1 MPMVK
6 LTERLLYNFLKMS
19 KTKKIYN
26 GIKKLLNYSPWIFK
40 TIYFNF
46 HYLPFNQAIKLPI
59 LLRKPKF
66 IKLKGKVIIDSPQVK
81 FGMIL
86 MGKLVNTCNPDAGT
100 IFDLDGTLIFK
111 GTAVFAN
118 NSAIMI
124 QDDGTI
130 TLGDHMDC
138 AGQLKCAKSIEFG
151 KDCVVAYNSMVMD
164 SDWHSLT
171 DVVTGKLVKKTAP
184 VKIGNNNF
192 ISFNCL
198 VTKGTVTP
206 DYCTFTYNSHLCKKY
221 DVEPYSLLGG
231 NPCKLIDEGF
241 FYDRT
246 NN

>member
-1 MPMVK
+1 MSRINKACRGVQK
-6 LTERLLYNFLKMS
+6 ILKYFPWML
-19 KTKKIYN
+19 KTV
-26 GIKKLLNYSPWIFK
+26 
-40 TIYFNF
+40 YFNF
-46 HYLPFNQAIKLPI
+46 HYLPFKQAIKLPI
-59 LLRKPKF
+59 LLRKPHF
-66 IKLKGKVIIDSPQVK
+66 IKLRGNVIIDAPEVK
-81 FGMIL
+81 FGMII
-86 MGKLVNTCNPDAGT
+86 MGKLVNTCNPDSGT

-124 QDDGTI
+124 QDGGVI

-138 AGQLKCAKSIEFG
+138 AGQIKCAKSVEFG
-151 KDCVVAYNSMVMD
+151 NDCVLAYNSMVMD
-164 SDWHSLT
+164 SDWHALT

-198 VTKGTVTP
+198 VTKGTQTP
-206 DYCTFTYNSHLCKKY
+206 DFCTFTYNSHLCKKY

-231 NPCKLIDEGF
+231 NPCKLLDEG
-241 FYDRT
+241 YYYNRE